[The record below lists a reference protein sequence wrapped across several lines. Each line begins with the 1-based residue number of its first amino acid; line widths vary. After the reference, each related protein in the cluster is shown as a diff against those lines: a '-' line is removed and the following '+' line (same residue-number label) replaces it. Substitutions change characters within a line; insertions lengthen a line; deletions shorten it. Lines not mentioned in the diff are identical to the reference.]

1 MYYLQLLFSGALH
14 HATKALPAGLFGP
27 QRPEK
32 GRARA
37 TKSCLVFQGQYFE
50 GRHKGKGG
58 IHEKVLAKKS
68 RKAAN
73 KEKRY
78 STNDSMELERPFLYD
93 CLAIYR
99 TRANK
104 VGS

>member
-14 HATKALPAGLFGP
+14 HATKALPARLFSP
-27 QRPEK
+27 KRPRK
-32 GRARA
+32 AVHVQPRAAWSFKVSTLKVA
-37 TKSCLVFQGQYFE
+37 TKE
-50 GRHKGKGG
+50 KRR

-93 CLAIYR
+93 CLAI
-99 TRANK
+99 
-104 VGS
+104 